1 MKKILKPI
9 PIKKEFF
16 INNHVKMKNMS
27 LTLIKGSSLEKTELY
42 RLVHSSDKSVPAIS
56 DFDSN
61 KYLALCCKKHIIAAI
76 KYTESSNVFI
86 IESIAVHPMYPE
98 NSVAEACQLMLS
110 GVLGR
115 LPSEK

>member
-1 MKKILKPI
+1 MKKFLKPI
-9 PIKKEFF
+9 PINNEFF

-27 LTLIKGSSLEKTELY
+27 LTLIKGSSLKKTELY
-42 RLVHSSDKSVPAIS
+42 RLVHSSDKSVPPIS
-56 DFDSN
+56 DFN
-61 KYLALCCKKHIIAAI
+61 PNEYLALCCKNHIIAAI
-76 KYTESSNVFI
+76 KYTENSNVFK

-98 NSVAEACQLMLS
+98 NSVAEACHLMLS